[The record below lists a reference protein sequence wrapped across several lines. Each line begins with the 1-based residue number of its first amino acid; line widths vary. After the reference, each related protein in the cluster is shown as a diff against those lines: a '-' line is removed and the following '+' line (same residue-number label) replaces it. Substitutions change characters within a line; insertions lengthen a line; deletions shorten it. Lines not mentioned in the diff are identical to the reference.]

1 MARLVDEVVEV
12 TAARRVTRDVAGIQA
27 AAVPRLPTKR
37 LNKRRKDNMLVT
49 VNKCDGCKFP

>member
-37 LNKRRKDNMLVT
+37 LNKRRKDNMLV
-49 VNKCDGCKFP
+49 NKCDGRWFP

>member
-27 AAVPRLPTKR
+27 AVVPRLPTKR
-37 LNKRRKDNMLVT
+37 LNKRRKDNMLV
-49 VNKCDGCKFP
+49 NKCDGR